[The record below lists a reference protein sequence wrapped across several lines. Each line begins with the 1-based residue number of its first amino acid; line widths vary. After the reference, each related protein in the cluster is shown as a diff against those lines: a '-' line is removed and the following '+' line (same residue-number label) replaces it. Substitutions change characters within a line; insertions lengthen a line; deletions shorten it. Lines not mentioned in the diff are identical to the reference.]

1 MKKFLLSIFAVLF
14 AFAGVHA
21 QSYVKVTST
30 PADWSGDYL
39 IVYEA
44 GNVAFNGGLSTLD
57 VASNTI
63 SVTISDGKILA
74 TDATN
79 AAKFTINSNGNI
91 KSASGYYIG
100 QTSNANGLKSS
111 TSTTYA
117 NTLSMNNDGSVNFVS
132 GGAYLR
138 YNAAKDQ
145 LRFRYYKSSSYTG
158 QKAIAL
164 YKYVDAEGGETQ
176 EPEVGLP
183 AVSVDDKSTI
193 ALGDGIILVPV
204 EDNTVTYCVN
214 NGASIQIT
222 ETTTITAD
230 KAGVMTLSIASTCNN
245 ETLTA
250 EYTYYVKP
258 AMPAMTD
265 AVGFEESLD
274 VEIEGEGEIYYTL
287 NGDDPTT
294 ESDIYDGA
302 ITITETT
309 TVKAIA
315 VVDGVESDIVS
326 VTYAKLQAATP
337 GYTIDVL
344 TCGVTGVSGTTYTDW
359 EGITLNSTAV
369 YAGQSAGE
377 DATIQLRSKNSN
389 SGIITTASGGKAVKV
404 VVTWSSKTM
413 DGRTLDIYGKNSAY
427 ESPTDLYASDKG
439 TKLGSIVCGTSTE
452 LVIDGD
458 YKYIGIRSNSGALYL
473 DDIEITWANPYKL
486 KVSEVGYA
494 TMFLGFDAA
503 IPTIEGDE
511 NGVFTA
517 TESEAVGYVHLNSVE
532 GVLPAETGVIV
543 KAAAGTYEFWP
554 STGATAD
561 VTGNLLEGTVAATEI
576 EEEAYVL
583 GKVDGVVGLYK
594 AEMAGGVW
602 LNNANKAY
610 LPASVASGAA
620 SYSFRFEEGTT
631 GIENVEV
638 ENASNVI
645 YDLTGRK
652 VNEITAPGI
661 YIVNGVKRVVR

>member
-14 AFAGVHA
+14 AFAGAQA
-21 QSYVKVTST
+21 QSYVKVTSA

-57 VASNTI
+57 AVKNTI
-63 SVTISDGKILA
+63 SVTINDGVIAA
-74 TDATN
+74 TETTN
-79 AAKFTINSNGNI
+79 AAKFTIAKNGNAYTI
-91 KSASGYYIG
+91 KSASGFYIG
-100 QTSNANGLKSS
+100 RTATSNGMNSS
-111 TSTTYA
+111 GSSEYT
-117 NTLSMNNDGSVNFVS
+117 NTISISNNSVVIASS
-132 GGAYLR
+132 GGPKLQ
-138 YNAAKDQ
+138 YNKASDQ
-145 LRFRYYKSSSYTG
+145 LRFRYFKTTQQS
-158 QKAIAL
+158 IAL
-164 YKYVDAEGGETQ
+164 YKYVDADGGETQ

-193 ALGDGIILVPV
+193 ALGDGIIVVPV
-204 EDNTVTYCVN
+204 EDNTVTYSVN

-258 AMPAMTD
+258 AMPTMTD

-302 ITITETT
+302 ITITKTT

-315 VVDGVESDIVS
+315 VVDGVESDIAS
-326 VTYAKLQAATP
+326 VTYAKLQTATP
-337 GYTIDVL
+337 GYTIDML
-344 TCGVTGVSGTTYTDW
+344 TRETTGASGTSYKEW
-359 EGITLNSTAV
+359 EGKTLSSTAV
-369 YAGQSAGE
+369 YAGESAGGN
-377 DATIQLRSKNSN
+377 DAIQLRSQNP
-389 SGIITTASGGKAVKV
+389 SGIVTTVSGGKAVKV
-404 VVTWSSKTM
+404 VVTWNSNTG
-413 DGRTLDIYGKNSAY
+413 DRTLDIYGKNSAY
-427 ESPTDLYASDKG
+427 ESPADLYSTSTRG
-439 TKLGSIVCGTSTE
+439 TKIGSIAKGSTTLE
-452 LVIDGD
+452 ISGD
-458 YKYIGIRSNSGALYL
+458 YLYIGIRSNSGALYL

-486 KVSEVGYA
+486 KVSEVGHA

-517 TESEAVGYVHLNSVE
+517 TESETVGYVHLNSVE

-561 VTGNLLEGTVAATEI
+561 VAGNLLEGSVAATEI
-576 EEEAYVL
+576 DVEAYVL
-583 GKVDGVVGLYK
+583 GNIDGVGLYK
-594 AEMAGGVW
+594 AKMTDGKW

-610 LPASVASGAA
+610 LPASAVPNKSVAFYG
-620 SYSFRFEEGTT
+620 FDWDGTT
-631 GIENVEV
+631 GIDEVKGENGSVK
-638 ENASNVI
+638 VI
-645 YDLTGRK
+645 YDLTGRRIDA
-652 VNEITAPGI
+652 ITAPGI
-661 YIVNGVKRVVR
+661 YIVNGVKKLVR